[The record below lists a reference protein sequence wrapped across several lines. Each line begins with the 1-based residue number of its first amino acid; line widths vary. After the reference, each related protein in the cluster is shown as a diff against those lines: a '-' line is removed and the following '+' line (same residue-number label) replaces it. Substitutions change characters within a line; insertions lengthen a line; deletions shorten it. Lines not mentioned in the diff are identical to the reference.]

1 MRSGGAARPGSG
13 SRAGER
19 RGGQP
24 EVAAARG
31 RMPLPVQVFNLQGA
45 VEPMQIDVD
54 PQEDQQNAPDINY
67 VVENPTLDLEQ
78 YASSYSGLMRIERLQ
93 FIADHCPQLRVEAL
107 KMALSFVQRTF
118 NVDVYE
124 EIHRKLSEATRELQN
139 TPDAVPDS
147 GIEPPPLDTAWVEA
161 TRKKALLKLEKLDTD
176 LKNYK
181 GNSIKESIRRG
192 HDDLG
197 DHYLDCGD
205 LSNALKCYSRARDYC
220 TSAKHVINMCLNVIK
235 QRGERDSQTQA
246 ILTKLKCA
254 AGLAELAAR
263 KYKQAAKCFLLASF
277 DHCDFPELL
286 SPSNV
291 AVYGGLC
298 ALATFDRQEL
308 QRNVISS
315 SSFKL
320 FLELEPQ
327 VRDIIFKFYESKYAS
342 CLKMLDEMKDN
353 LLLDMYLAPHVRTLY
368 TQIRNR
374 ALIQYFSPYVS
385 ADMRK
390 MATAFNTTVA
400 ALEDELTQLILEG
413 LINARIDS
421 HSKIL
426 YARDVDQRSTTFE
439 KSLLMGKEFQRRAK
453 AMILR
458 AAVLRNQIHVK
469 SPPREGSQ
477 GELTPANSQSRMS
490 TNM

>member
-1 MRSGGAARPGSG
+1 FCACHCSLKLIDSSIAKLTS
-13 SRAGER
+13 
-19 RGGQP
+19 
-24 EVAAARG
+24 
-31 RMPLPVQVFNLQGA
+31 L
-45 VEPMQIDVD
+45 EPMQIDAD
-54 PQEDQQNAPDINY
+54 PQEDPQNAPDTNY
-67 VVENPTLDLEQ
+67 TVENPTLDLEQ
-78 YASSYSGLMRIERLQ
+78 YATSYSGLMRIERLQ
-93 FIADHCPQLRVEAL
+93 FIAEHCPQLRVEAL
-107 KMALSFVQRTF
+107 KMALTFVQRTF
-118 NVDVYE
+118 NVDTYE
-124 EIHRKLSEATRELQN
+124 EIHRKLTEATREVQG
-139 TPDAVPDS
+139 VPDTVPE
-147 GIEPPPLDTAWVEA
+147 GGVVPPPLDSAWAES

-235 QRGERDSQTQA
+235 VSVYLQNWSHVLSYVNKAESTPEIAEVSSTLSMQSTLQ
-246 ILTKLKCA
+246 C
-254 AGLAELAAR
+254 LAELASR
-263 KYKQAAKCFLLASF
+263 KYKPAAKCFLQASF
-277 DHCDFPELL
+277 DHCDCPELL

-327 VRDIIFKFYESKYAS
+327 IRDIIFKFYESKYAS
-342 CLKMLDEMKDN
+342 CLKLLDEMKDN
-353 LLLDMYLAPHVRTLY
+353 LLLDMYLAPHVKTLY
-368 TQIRNR
+368 SQIRNR

-385 ADMRK
+385 ADMTK
-390 MATAFNTTVA
+390 MAQAFNTTVA

-439 KSLLMGKEFQRRAK
+439 KSLHMGKEFQRRAK

-477 GELTPANSQSRMS
+477 GELTPANSQTRMS

>member
-1 MRSGGAARPGSG
+1 
-13 SRAGER
+13 
-19 RGGQP
+19 
-24 EVAAARG
+24 
-31 RMPLPVQVFNLQGA
+31 MPLPVQVFNLQGA

-54 PQEDQQNAPDINY
+54 PQEDPQNAPDVNY

-78 YASSYSGLMRIERLQ
+78 YAASYSGLMRIERLQ
-93 FIADHCPQLRVEAL
+93 FIADHCPPLRVEAL

-118 NVDVYE
+118 NVDMYE

-139 TPDAVPDS
+139 APDAIPES
-147 GIEPPPLDTAWVEA
+147 GVEPPSLDTAWVEA

-291 AVYGGLC
+291 AIYGGLC

-390 MATAFNTTVA
+390 MAIAFNTTVA